1 MITVIQSREAE
12 KTAKDLKNV
21 LELLELEKIHF
32 FFCSSDDV
40 KNDIKELRYSL
51 SRKNYILGELHLVDW
66 TDLGLIN
73 THDIQQNIQSTFDE
87 IILKSDYVVFIFGD
101 MFGANTMH
109 EWDICIHN
117 TKRKPRILLGLKQ
130 TSINTEEKRSKLD
143 SRNIV
148 VDCTYS
154 NIIGFEQ
161 KIVDVLIA
169 RRNKR
174 IDKARKIIDKHR
186 KDLSAFDWQKIESKC
201 TEIEKHAKGYNVPI
215 SESLLGI
222 KQMASKLS
230 IAKVMP
236 ATIKTQMRI
245 NPRSSKVANC
255 SKEKKL

>member
-1 MITVIQSREAE
+1 MITVIQSQEAE

-21 LELLELEKIHF
+21 LELLESEKIHF

-73 THDIQQNIQSTFDE
+73 THDIQQNIQSVFDE

-101 MFGANTMH
+101 KFGANTMH
-109 EWDICIHN
+109 EWENCIHN

-130 TSINTEEKRSKLD
+130 TSINTEEKRSKLG
-143 SRNIV
+143 SRNVV
-148 VDCTYS
+148 VDCAYS
-154 NIIGFEQ
+154 NIIEFEQ

-169 RRNKR
+169 RQKKR
-174 IDKARKIIDKHR
+174 KDKALKIIEKHMENF
-186 KDLSAFDWQKIESKC
+186 SSSDWQKIESKC
-201 TEIEKHAKGYNVPI
+201 TEIEKHAKEYNVPI
-215 SESLLGI
+215 SESIIEI
-222 KQMASKLS
+222 KQMAPKLS

-236 ATIKTQMRI
+236 TTIKTRMQI
-245 NPRSSKVANC
+245 NPCSNKVVNC